1 MQTAR
6 PAFGL
11 TNAVCLILVRDH
23 RINGGAMEAFVVN
36 VVYRTLMPNL

>member
-1 MQTAR
+1 M
-6 PAFGL
+6 
-11 TNAVCLILVRDH
+11 ILVRDHSDH